1 MNTGIEGRDRDSR
14 VFEHYSISLSNHA
27 SPELSGVGFNLYES
41 LKISFF
47 MKCNV
52 YRCEPGRSVSTVTM
66 LLAGLLDNQG

>member
-52 YRCEPGRSVSTVTM
+52 YRCEPGRSVSTGTM
-66 LLAGLLDNQG
+66 VLARSLDNQG